1 MLVPAGLA
9 GSARGPALYVGT
21 TQMAKNTNDRTHT
34 VASEPTQDLTIRD
47 LTFKGSVLG
56 EGAPS
61 TGSPQG
67 FNLDDYPGLTW
78 GGKPILDLEGVKDQI
93 DGGVSD
99 SVNGNVITYTFTDLS
114 HLTSIYN
121 NPNYG
126 FTAGNGFS
134 PFSEAQRAEARE
146 AVELWDD
153 LIAPEF
159 VEKNGQGADIQFAN
173 SADPAQAYA
182 YYPGKGGYKFQSDV
196 FVADPELNP
205 TNLWFDFN
213 GYGATTLVHE
223 LGHAIG
229 LSHPG
234 AYNYD
239 PELELTYENYAEYA
253 QDSLQYTIM
262 SYWGAENTGSY
273 NIDWSTFYFGNPQT
287 PLLHDILTIQD
298 KYGADPTTRADD
310 TVYGFNSTAGNAV
323 YDFTQNEF
331 PFLSIYDAG
340 GTDTIDLSGFDAGV
354 FLNLQDGQFSSAAQA
369 VPTAEEIMAKWDEV
383 IDPLFGEQ
391 GTISQDQVTAIS
403 NSYIAY
409 NASQIALDTGV
420 GGVAATEYDNIS
432 IAYGTII
439 ENGIGGSARDVLW
452 GNAVD
457 NVLEGRGGNDVLDG
471 FAGDDTL
478 WGGEGADLFQFHDVE
493 TGDTIA
499 DFETG
504 VDAIDLRPFGFD
516 SFIGGAEFS
525 ETAGELRFAD
535 GVLAGDLDGD
545 GLADFAVA
553 VQGSA
558 VAAADLLL

>member
-1 MLVPAGLA
+1 
-9 GSARGPALYVGT
+9 
-21 TQMAKNTNDRTHT
+21 MAKMTNVDTHAA
-34 VASEPTQDLTIRD
+34 ASELMLDLTIRD
-47 LTFKGSVLG
+47 LTFKGSILG
-56 EGAPS
+56 ADGP
-61 TGSPQG
+61 TVGSPHS
-67 FNLDDYPGLTW
+67 FNLDDYAGFTYR
-78 GGKPILDLEGVKDQI
+78 GKPILDLEGVKNQI

-99 SVNGNVITYTFTDLS
+99 SVNGKVITYTFTDLS
-114 HLTSIYN
+114 HLTGIYN

-126 FTAGNGFS
+126 FQAGNGFS
-134 PFSEAQRAEARE
+134 PFSEEQRVEARE

-153 LIAPEF
+153 LVAPEF
-159 VEKNGQGADIQFAN
+159 VEKNGLGADIQFAN

-182 YYPGKGGYKFQSDV
+182 YYPGDGGYKFQSDV
-196 FVADPELNP
+196 FVADPALNP
-205 TNLWFDFN
+205 SNVWFDFN

-239 PELELTYENYAEYA
+239 PELDLTYANYAEYA

-262 SYWGAENTGSY
+262 SYWGAENTGAY
-273 NIDWSTFYFGNPQT
+273 HIDWSTFYFGNAQT

-298 KYGADPTTRADD
+298 KYGADPNTRAGD

-331 PFLSIYDAG
+331 PILSIYDAG

-369 VPTAEEIMAKWDEV
+369 VPTAEEINTKRGEV
-383 IDPLFGEQ
+383 IAPIYGEQ
-391 GTISQDQVTAIS
+391 AALSQAQVTATS

-409 NASQIALDTGV
+409 NAGQIALDTGV
-420 GGVAATEYDNIS
+420 SGVAATEYDNIS

-478 WGGEGADLFQFHDVE
+478 WGGEGADLFQFHNVE

-545 GLADFAVA
+545 GVADFAVT

>member
-1 MLVPAGLA
+1 
-9 GSARGPALYVGT
+9 
-21 TQMAKNTNDRTHT
+21 MAKMTNVDTHAA
-34 VASEPTQDLTIRD
+34 ASELMLDLTIRD
-47 LTFKGSVLG
+47 LTFKGSILG
-56 EGAPS
+56 ADGP
-61 TGSPQG
+61 TVGSPHS
-67 FNLDDYPGLTW
+67 FNLDDYAGFTYRA
-78 GGKPILDLEGVKDQI
+78 KPILDLEGVKNQI

-99 SVNGNVITYTFTDLS
+99 SVNGKVITYTFTDLS
-114 HLTSIYN
+114 HLTGIYN

-126 FTAGNGFS
+126 FQAGNGFS
-134 PFSEAQRAEARE
+134 PFSEEQRVEARE

-153 LIAPEF
+153 LVAPEF
-159 VEKNGQGADIQFAN
+159 VEKNGLGADIQFAN

-182 YYPGKGGYKFQSDV
+182 YYPGDGGYKFQSDV
-196 FVADPELNP
+196 FVADPALNP
-205 TNLWFDFN
+205 SNLWFDFN

-239 PELELTYENYAEYA
+239 PELDLTYANYAEYA

-262 SYWGAENTGSY
+262 SYWGAENTGAY
-273 NIDWSTFYFGNPQT
+273 HIDWSTFYFGNAQT

-298 KYGADPTTRADD
+298 KYGADPNTRAGD

-331 PFLSIYDAG
+331 PILSIYDAG

-369 VPTAEEIMAKWDEV
+369 VPTAEEINTKRGEV
-383 IDPLFGEQ
+383 IAPIYGEQ
-391 GTISQDQVTAIS
+391 AALSQAQVTATS

-409 NASQIALDTGV
+409 NAGQIALDTGV
-420 GGVAATEYDNIS
+420 SGVAATEYDNIS

-478 WGGEGADLFQFHDVE
+478 WGGEGADLFQFHNLE

-504 VDAIDLRPFGFD
+504 IDAIDLRPFGFD

-545 GLADFAVA
+545 GVADFAVT